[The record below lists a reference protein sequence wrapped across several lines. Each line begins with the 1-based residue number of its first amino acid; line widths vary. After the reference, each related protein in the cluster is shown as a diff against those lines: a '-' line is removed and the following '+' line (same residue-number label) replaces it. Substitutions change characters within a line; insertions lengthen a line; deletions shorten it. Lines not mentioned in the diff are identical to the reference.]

1 MIELFKKYL
10 SGKEIDYEVQDSSMI
25 SFTYQEVKYLFIS
38 DNSDSNYFRM
48 ILPSIAQVT
57 PKNKEVIEESINKYN
72 LEIKGAKSFIYEN
85 TVWISIEQFV
95 YSRLKIDELYER
107 CLTILQQSF
116 KDFLKTNS
124 K

>member
-25 SFTYQEVKYLFIS
+25 SFTYHEVKYLFIS

-57 PKNKEVIEESINKYN
+57 SENKEDIRESINKYN
-72 LEIKGAKSFIYEN
+72 IEIKGAKSFIYDN

-95 YSRLKIDELYER
+95 YSHLKTDELYER
-107 CLTILQQSF
+107 CLTILQQYF
-116 KDFLKTNS
+116 KVFLK
-124 K
+124 KD